1 MGVDMLVGNQEEATF
16 IHDWHHGAPLGGQQ
30 SAPEGWK
37 YLSSGSFRS
46 AYLAPSGVV
55 YKVQNDIGPYSR
67 YQTNECEYEKWRSLY
82 FGCKMPRYSRLPKL
96 GYFPIKEGVGVIAIE
111 RFSKSYRY
119 FGQFTDENGIPRYW
133 SDVVSEIANKCKVG
147 DLAGDNLFLDDDGK
161 TIVPVDLADTW

>member
-1 MGVDMLVGNQEEATF
+1 MLVGNQEEATF
-16 IHDWHHGAPLGGQQ
+16 IHDWYHEVGGRNRGNT
-30 SAPEGWK
+30 APEGWK
-37 YLSSGSFRS
+37 YLNSGSFRA

-55 YKVQNDIGPYSR
+55 YKVQKDIGLYCG
-67 YQTNECEYEKWRSLY
+67 YQTNEGEYEKWRSLY

-119 FGQFTDENGIPRYW
+119 YGEFKDERGISHYW
-133 SDVVSEIANKCKVG
+133 SDVVREITNKCKVG
-147 DLAGDNLFLDDDGK
+147 DLSGSNLFLDDDEK